1 MSERADAA
9 IELRRT
15 AYLEEIQF
23 QQRVMVKWLK
33 GYSLSSISISEDVSM
48 AVLTRALN
56 IKRKELQDS
65 QEATIEILVAER
77 IGGLRQIQQEA
88 HEYLGQVPPDKA
100 ASLLTVAL
108 RAEETVA
115 KIQGVLSEKVLHLG
129 RIQHEVKLYD
139 FSDNTPPMT
148 VDGASIT
155 IEEPD
160 LPPLEEVA
168 MINITPMQEVKILP
182 PKVAKAV
189 VIEVMRGGYVDFE

>member
-1 MSERADAA
+1 MSVSQDAA
-9 IELRRT
+9 IEAT
-15 AYLEEIQF
+15 HINYLEEMQF
-23 QQRVMVKWLK
+23 QHRVMVKWLQ
-33 GYSLSSISISEDVSM
+33 GYSLSNISISEGVSM

-56 IKRKELQDS
+56 IKREELKES
-65 QEATIEILVAER
+65 QEATIDLLVAER

-88 HEYLGQVPPDKA
+88 HEYLEFWPDKA

-139 FSDNTPPMT
+139 FNDSTPPMII
-148 VDGASIT
+148 DGSSVT
-155 IEEPD
+155 IEEPE
-160 LPPLEEVA
+160 LPPIEE
-168 MINITPMQEVKILP
+168 ITSIEYTTMQEVKVIP

-189 VIEVMRGGYVDFE
+189 VIKVMRGGYVDFE